1 MRREIALGAAA
12 AVLVFLLFLGYNVL
26 PVLFLAALAY
36 VLVQGGGLRGVQ
48 RRFVAVGGPVTSV
61 AVTFNDIGGQPTAKK
76 ELLEALDFIVHR
88 ELIGKMG
95 IRPLKGI
102 LLTGP
107 PGTGKTLLAK
117 AAANY
122 TESAFLSTSGSEF
135 IEVYAGVGAQRI
147 RQLFVQAR
155 EAAAKEG
162 KGTAIIFIDEI
173 EVLGGKRGQHT
184 SHLEY
189 DQTLNQL
196 LVEMDGLTADGSTR
210 ILLIG
215 ATNRFD
221 LLDPALLRPGRIDRI
236 VNVDLP
242 DREGRLQILRLHIR
256 NKPLDAAVDLDK
268 VAHETFGFSGAH
280 LESLTNEAAILAL
293 RENAEKILQRH
304 LEEAID
310 KVIMGEKLERRP
322 TDEERRRVACHET
335 GHALMAEDVRPGS
348 VSTISVTSR
357 GGSLGHVRHTPED
370 DFYLSTRDYLE
381 GQIRVALAGAVAEE
395 TVFGSRST
403 GSVND
408 FEQAVENARRIIHAG
423 LSDLGIISAETLP
436 ERTEHRAVNA
446 ILRAQEDRVREFFLA
461 RRGVLE
467 EASSIVLERETLD
480 GDQLRRILGQ
490 AGLAQAGSGQEAAA
504 GAPAAE

>member
-1 MRREIALGAAA
+1 MRKEIAVGAAA
-12 AVLVFLLFLGYNVL
+12 AVLIFMLFLGYNVL
-26 PVLFLAALAY
+26 PIVFLAALVY
-36 VLVQGGGLRGVQ
+36 VLVQGGALRGVQ
-48 RRFVAVGGPVTSV
+48 RRFVAVGVSASPV

-88 ELIGKMG
+88 EEITKMG

-122 TESAFLSTSGSEF
+122 TDSAFLYTSGSEF

-147 RQLFVQAR
+147 RQLFAQAR
-155 EAAAKEG
+155 EAAVREG
-162 KGTAIIFIDEI
+162 KGTAIIFIDEL

-196 LVEMDGLTADGSTR
+196 LVEMDGLTADQSAR
-210 ILLIG
+210 LLLIG

-221 LLDPALLRPGRIDRI
+221 LLDPALLRPGRFDRI

-242 DREGRLQILRLHIR
+242 DREGRLQILRLHTR
-256 NKPLDAAVDLDK
+256 NKPLDESVDLDRL
-268 VAHETFGFSGAH
+268 AQETFGFSGAH

-293 RENAEKILQRH
+293 REHSDKILQRH

-322 TDEERRRVACHET
+322 TEEERRRVACHEM
-335 GHALMAEDVRPGS
+335 GHALLAEDVRPGS
-348 VSTISVTSR
+348 VSTISITSR

-370 DFYLSTRDYLE
+370 DFYLSTREYLE

-395 TVFGSRST
+395 VLFGSRST
-403 GSVND
+403 GAVND
-408 FEQAVENARRIIHAG
+408 FEQAVNSARRIVHSG
-423 LSDLGIISAETLP
+423 LSDLGIVSVETLP

-446 ILRAQEDRVREFFLA
+446 ILRAQEEKAREFLRA
-461 RRGVLE
+461 RRTILE
-467 EASSIVLERETLD
+467 EASTVLLERETLS
-480 GDQLRRILGQ
+480 GDELRRLIGK
-490 AGLAQAGSGQEAAA
+490 GTGDEGPGSAAEEAAA
-504 GAPAAE
+504 AVG

>member
-1 MRREIALGAAA
+1 MRRESIIGAAA
-12 AVLVFLLFLGYNVL
+12 AALIFLIFLGYNIL
-26 PVLFLAALAY
+26 PVLFLGALVF
-36 VLVQGGGLRGVQ
+36 VLTQSGGLRGFQ
-48 RRFVAVGGPVTSV
+48 RRFVAVGAPVASA
-61 AVTFNDIGGQPTAKK
+61 AVTFSDIGGQPTAKK

-88 ELIGKMG
+88 ETISKMG

-122 TESAFLSTSGSEF
+122 TDSVFLSTSGSEF

-147 RQLFVQAR
+147 RQLFTQAR
-155 EAAAKEG
+155 ESAAKEG

-184 SHLEY
+184 GHLEY

-196 LVEMDGLTADGSTR
+196 LVEMDGLTADDSTKL
-210 ILLIG
+210 LLIG

-221 LLDPALLRPGRIDRI
+221 LLDPALLRPGRFDRI

-242 DREGRLQILRLHIR
+242 DRDGRLQILRLHSR
-256 NKPLDAAVDLDK
+256 NKPMEDSVDLEK
-268 VAHETFGFSGAH
+268 LAQETFGFSGAH
-280 LESLTNEAAILAL
+280 LESLTNEGAILAL

-335 GHALMAEDVRPGS
+335 GHALVAEDVRPGS

-370 DFYLSTRDYLE
+370 DFYLSTRAYLE
-381 GQIRVALAGAVAEE
+381 GQIRIALAGAGAEE
-395 TVFGSRST
+395 LIFGSRST

-408 FEQAVENARRIIHAG
+408 FEQAVDNARRIIRAG
-423 LSDLGIISAETLP
+423 LSDLGIVAADTLP
-436 ERTEHRAVNA
+436 ERTEHREVSA
-446 ILRAQEDRVREFFLA
+446 IIRRQEDAVREFL
-461 RRGVLE
+461 RTHRGILE
-467 EASSIVLERETLD
+467 EASATVLERETLD
-480 GDQLRRILGQ
+480 GDQLRRL
-490 AGLAQAGSGQEAAA
+490 LSGTEEVRTA
-504 GAPAAE
+504 